1 MMQNGMEMLSAAS
14 TLAGQQQAVAVA
26 VAAAAA
32 AAAASQSPGDNIIKA
47 LLPVVVVK
55 IKIWNLSWIT
65 IDLKNQCVGNLF
77 TFKLYML
84 TL

>member
-55 IKIWNLSWIT
+55 
-65 IDLKNQCVGNLF
+65 LKFGICHG
-77 TFKLYML
+77 
-84 TL
+84 